1 VSFHDSA
8 LLLAWVA
15 IVLLGLA
22 VAGLVRQVHAL
33 TTPQSGRPYGPP
45 VGGRAHVPRRLR
57 GLVEGNDA
65 TTVLLFA
72 EAGCESCER
81 VVPRFAAFCA
91 TEAGAREH
99 ALVYDGAAGAAAG
112 PGLRVLEHQAETFD
126 RLAVP
131 ATPFAVSLSP
141 DAVVVAA
148 GPVGSPEALDAYLGR
163 GSGLGP
169 GRLVGP

>member
-1 VSFHDSA
+1 MSFHDSA

-15 IVLLGLA
+15 IALLGLA

-33 TTPQSGRPYGPP
+33 TTPEGGRPYGPP

-57 GLVEGNDA
+57 GLVEGNDV
-65 TTVLLFA
+65 TVLLFA
-72 EAGCESCER
+72 DAGCEACER

-99 ALVYDGAAGAAAG
+99 ALVYEGAAGAGAG
-112 PGLRVLEHQAETFD
+112 PGLRVLEHQSEAFD

-131 ATPFAVSLSP
+131 ATPFAVTLSP
-141 DAVVVAA
+141 DAMVVAA
-148 GPVGSPEALDAYLGR
+148 GPVGSPEALDVYLGR
-163 GSGLGP
+163 SGRGTGP
-169 GRLVGP
+169 LVGP